1 MGMKNIKH
9 VLAEPHY
16 MLYNM
21 MYWVANSLY
30 EPYIVIYMESR
41 GLSSAQIGLA
51 LGIMRVLT
59 VVGSFA
65 IGYASDRIRS
75 PKLIIFLSS
84 VGGVAAVSITGYSR
98 LFPFLA
104 VGCALYGF
112 FAIPSLDIVD
122 KLIVENVENGAQ
134 LLGLFRMFGSL
145 GYSLGALGAGVLV
158 AKLQYTEMFF
168 WCNASMLVCVILC
181 FFMHG
186 STKVSGARGNK
197 VPLSKIFRNPISLYI
212 YGCQTLWGCVEG
224 GALSYAALFV
234 TDQGYSADLPAR
246 FLFAAM
252 MGQIVMFIIL
262 SMWIQDKMTPQQLM
276 AAAGLMV
283 AARLYAYAAVSYL
296 PMPLLFLFQAM
307 GGAGF
312 GCFVHASVE
321 LIAASYPESVSSTAQ
336 TLKSVF
342 YRGIGSSAGAFVFGI
357 LYDRLPPALLMY
369 CSTMLSVL
377 YTVFSIVLFRVVR
390 HMTRSG
396 RSAQI

>member
-1 MGMKNIKH
+1 MKNIKQ

-30 EPYIVIYMESR
+30 EPYIVVYMESR
-41 GLSSAQIGLA
+41 GLSSAQIGLV

-59 VVGSFA
+59 IVGSFA
-65 IGYASDRIRS
+65 IGYASDRSRS

-84 VGGVAAVSITGYSR
+84 VGGVAAVFITGYGR
-98 LFPFLA
+98 LFPVLA

-122 KLIVENVENGAQ
+122 KLIVENVKNGAQ

-145 GYSLGALGAGVLV
+145 GYSLGALGAGALV
-158 AKLQYTEMFF
+158 AKFQYTEMFF
-168 WCNASMLVCVILC
+168 WCNASLLVCVILC

-186 STKVSGARGNK
+186 SAKVSGLRENK

-224 GALSYAALFV
+224 GSLSYATLFL
-234 TDQGYSADLPAR
+234 TDQGYSADLPAW
-246 FLFAAM
+246 FIAAAM
-252 MGQIVMFIIL
+252 LGQIAMFTIL
-262 SMWIQDKMTPQQLM
+262 SMWIQDKMAPQRLM
-276 AAAGLMV
+276 ATAGLMV
-283 AARLYAYAAVSYL
+283 AARLYSYAAVSYL
-296 PMPLLFLFQAM
+296 PLPLILLFQTV

-312 GCFVHASVE
+312 SCFIHASVE

-342 YRGIGSSAGAFVFGI
+342 YRGIGSSAGAIAFGF
-357 LYDRLPPALLMY
+357 LYEQLPPALLMH
-369 CSTMLSVL
+369 CSTMLSVF
-377 YTVFSIVLFRVVR
+377 YTIFSLILFHAVQ
-390 HMTRSG
+390 HMTRTG
-396 RSAQI
+396 RSAQS